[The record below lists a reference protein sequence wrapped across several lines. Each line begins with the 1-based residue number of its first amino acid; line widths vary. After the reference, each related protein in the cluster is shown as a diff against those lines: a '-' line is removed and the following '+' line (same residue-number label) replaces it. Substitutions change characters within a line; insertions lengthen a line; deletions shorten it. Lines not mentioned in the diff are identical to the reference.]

1 MTSLYVLFK
10 VAQSEYVLQ
19 AEDVLLMESFT
30 GATQVPG
37 SPSHLAGIIQI
48 RGRVLPVIDLRV
60 RFGMEPQP
68 PTLDSRVVVVRS
80 AERAVALLA
89 DRAREVVRID
99 PTQFRDAPDVGGDA
113 GQGFVKSVAHAGE
126 RLVML
131 LDVPKV
137 IGEDASHAR

>member
-1 MTSLYVLFK
+1 MSALYVLFK
-10 VAQSEYVLQ
+10 VAQSEYVLD
-19 AEDVLLMESFT
+19 AADVLLMESFT

-37 SPSHLAGIIQI
+37 GPPHLAGIIQI
-48 RGRVLPVIDLRV
+48 RGRVLPVIDLRA
-60 RFGMEPQP
+60 RFGMQPQA

-80 AERAVALLA
+80 ADRAVALLA
-89 DRAREVVRID
+89 DRAREVLKID
-99 PTQFRDAPDVGGDA
+99 PALFRAAPEVGADS

-137 IGEDASHAR
+137 IGEDLSHGR